1 MKAVILNGDDFG
13 LAPAINDGILAA
25 HEHGCLTSAS
35 LSIVGPAAEEAAAA
49 ARGLPGLGIGL
60 HLTLVD
66 ERPISDP
73 ASIPSLVDGDGR
85 FFASGVAFAR
95 RWWAG
100 RIRGEEARREIRAQ
114 FARARD
120 LGVSLTHLDSHDHV
134 HVLPGLFEILVEEM
148 ARAGLRRLRI
158 PLETDAAGPV
168 SWPRRAAGLGLGL
181 LARRAARIAR
191 RQGLAYPDRFL
202 GFRGAGQ
209 IDTPALL
216 ARLESVGPGITE
228 IALHPATGSGP
239 PRADFAGW
247 GYRWDAEL
255 QALLAP
261 EVRDALDR
269 LEIRRESF
277 AALPVAQRA
286 EASSR

>member
-1 MKAVILNGDDFG
+1 MKTVILNGDDFG
-13 LAPAINDGILAA
+13 LAPAIDAGILEA
-25 HEHGCLTSAS
+25 HERGCLTSAS
-35 LSIVGPAAEEAAAA
+35 LSVVGPTAEEAAAA
-49 ARGLPGLGIGL
+49 VRGFPDLGIGL

-66 ERPISDP
+66 EYPVSDP
-73 ASIPSLVDGDGR
+73 ASIPSLVDRGGR
-85 FFASGVAFAR
+85 FFASGVALAR
-95 RWWAG
+95 RWCTG

-120 LGVSLTHLDSHDHV
+120 LGVSLTHVDSHDHV

-148 ARAGLRRLRI
+148 TRAGLWRLRI
-158 PLETDAAGPV
+158 PLEAGAVGPI

-191 RQGLAYPDRFL
+191 RRGLAFPDRFL

-209 IDTPALL
+209 IDTAALV
-216 ARLESVGPGITE
+216 ARLESVGPGTTE
-228 IALHPATGSGP
+228 IALHPAAGSGP

-247 GYRWDAEL
+247 GYRWDLEL

-261 EVRDALDR
+261 EVRDVLDR
-269 LEIRRESF
+269 LEIRSESF
-277 AALPVAQRA
+277 TALPSAAQT